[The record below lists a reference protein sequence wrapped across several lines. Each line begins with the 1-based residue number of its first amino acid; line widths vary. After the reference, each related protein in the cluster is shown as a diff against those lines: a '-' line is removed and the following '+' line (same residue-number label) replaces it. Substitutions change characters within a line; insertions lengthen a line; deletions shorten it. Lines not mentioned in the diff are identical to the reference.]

1 MNVNIAN
8 NETTA
13 PGKLTDAAQPVGAP
27 NGAKLDL
34 IIEGG
39 WVVDGS
45 GEQRYRADV
54 GVLDGRIAAIG
65 ELHQHT
71 AVRRIDA
78 RNKLVAPGF
87 IDVHGHDDLMFIQK
101 PGLPWKTSQGVTTVV
116 VGNCGVSASPAP
128 LPHNT
133 AASLALLGDIPLYAD
148 MERYLATL
156 ESLQP
161 QINVAALVGHA
172 NLRLAIMQD
181 PAAEPAPQ
189 ELQAMQA
196 LLRQSL
202 AAGAVGFS
210 TGLAYEPG
218 CYASQAELEALARVA
233 KEFEALHTS
242 HIRNEGNEVEQAV
255 EEVLSVSRNSGCA
268 MVISHHKC
276 MMNANWGKSER
287 TIANIDAARAQ
298 GSQVAMDIY
307 PYSGS
312 STILIPERAYLI
324 ERIKITWST
333 PHPECNGM
341 YLADIAVQ
349 WDCDKEEAARRLL
362 PAGAIY
368 FAMDEQEVQRIFQHP
383 CCMVGSDGLPNDS
396 NPHPRLW
403 GTFTRI
409 LGRYVREDRLL
420 SVEQAVRKITSLP
433 ASVYGLVERGQI
445 RPGYWADLVVFDPD
459 TIIDRATWDEPT
471 LPSEGIEMVAVNGQ
485 IVFPPPGPA
494 QTPSTRPG
502 QVLRRQPPA

>member
-1 MNVNIAN
+1 MSVNTAN
-8 NETTA
+8 QA
-13 PGKLTDAAQPVGAP
+13 PGTQAFASAPGQDAAGI
-27 NGAKLDL
+27 LDL
-34 IIEGG
+34 KICGG
-39 WVVDGS
+39 CVVDGT
-45 GEQRYRADV
+45 GNERYRADI
-54 GVLDGRIAAIG
+54 GVFGGRIVAIG
-65 ELHQHT
+65 DLSEQPARQT
-71 AVRRIDA
+71 IDA
-78 RNKLVAPGF
+78 SGKLVAPGF

-101 PGLPWKTSQGVTTVV
+101 PDLPWKTSQGVTTVV

-128 LPHNT
+128 LANNT

-161 QINVAALVGHA
+161 LINVAALVGHA
-172 NLRLAIMQD
+172 NLRLAVMPD
-181 PAAEPAPQ
+181 PNADPTEQ

-218 CYASQAELEALARVA
+218 CYAEQAELQALARVA

-242 HIRNEGNEVEQAV
+242 HIRNEGDQVEEAV
-255 EEVLSVSRNSGCA
+255 EEVLSVSRQTGCA

-276 MMNANWGKSER
+276 MMNANWGKSTR
-287 TIANIDAARAQ
+287 TIANIDATRAQ
-298 GSQVAMDIY
+298 GTQVAMDIY

-312 STILIPERAYLI
+312 STILIPERAHLI
-324 ERIKITWST
+324 QEIKITWST

-341 YLADIAVQ
+341 YLADVAAQ
-349 WDCDKEEAARRLL
+349 WGCDKQEAAQRLL

-368 FAMDEQEVQRIFQHP
+368 FAMDEQEVQRVFQHP

-409 LGRYVREDRLL
+409 LGRYVREAQLM

-433 ASVYGLVERGQI
+433 ASVYGLAERGKIQL
-445 RPGYWADLVVFDPD
+445 GYWADLVMFDPD
-459 TIIDRATWDEPT
+459 TVIDHATWDEPT
-471 LPSEGIEMVAVNGQ
+471 LPSEGIELVAVNGQ
-485 IVFPPPGPA
+485 IVFPA
-494 QTPSTRPG
+494 TAAASRPG
-502 QVLRRQPPA
+502 QVLRRQSASTS